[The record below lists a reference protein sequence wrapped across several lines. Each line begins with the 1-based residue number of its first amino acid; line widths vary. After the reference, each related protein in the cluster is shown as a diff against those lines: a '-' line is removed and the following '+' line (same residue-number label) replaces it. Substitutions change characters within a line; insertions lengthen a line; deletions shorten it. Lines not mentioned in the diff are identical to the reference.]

1 LNGKDVAKAAAVM
14 SRRLQSRNGKALL
27 PILSFARPHLT
38 VVQDNTKRDFVTSK
52 ITMRIIKP
60 AQLDPRLLQTFV
72 QVVEAGNFAKAAAA
86 LKMTQPAVSGHVR
99 RFERLL
105 NAKLFERMSGQRNVR
120 LTAFGERLLPYAHEI
135 LRLNH
140 SVISKLVHPEVVG
153 TVRLGAT
160 EDHAAY
166 LLPPIIG
173 AFHREHPLVEVVIET
188 GMTMEMREHVGS
200 RYDMV
205 LAAQPV
211 GTGRG
216 QVLRRERLH
225 WAGSSDHQAH
235 LEDPLALAVYPDGCV
250 YRRWVERALSDHG
263 RSWRIAVTSASRS
276 AIEATV
282 LQGLAVSALPGF
294 SFRKPLV
301 KLGNSDGLP
310 ELPNLE
316 LALYRNPNTGQA
328 QRVLAKAIIDAI
340 GG

>member
-52 ITMRIIKP
+52 ITMRIIRP

-105 NAKLFERMSGQRNVR
+105 NAKLFERMSGQRSVR

-173 AFHREHPLVEVVIET
+173 AFHREHPLVEVEIET

-225 WAGSSDHQAH
+225 WTGSSDHQAH